1 MEDKVS
7 SNVLVLEKNI
17 PLEIEGIQ
25 IGLVKVQ
32 VFEGEAVHLKQGDMN
47 DMFFTAKGVF
57 NDKIYEVKG
66 IRGGVQAVI
75 EDLKN
80 KILTDLK

>member
-1 MEDKVS
+1 
-7 SNVLVLEKNI
+7 
-17 PLEIEGIQ
+17 
-25 IGLVKVQ
+25 
-32 VFEGEAVHLKQGDMN
+32 MN